1 MTKQNG
7 KQRRK
12 KRSRKQRLQMLG
24 ALVLVVG
31 ALVAAAL
38 LAVYFSSSEEDQGVT
53 VAVTPATLSPEAVE
67 GEVLF
72 NANCAECHGP
82 NAAGSDQGPP
92 LIHEIYNPGHH
103 SDESFYL
110 AVAVGSRAHHWPY
123 GDMPAQEQV
132 SRDEATL
139 IIKYIRELQEAN
151 GIVTRSY
158 GG

>member
-1 MTKQNG
+1 
-7 KQRRK
+7 
-12 KRSRKQRLQMLG
+12 MLG
-24 ALVLVVG
+24 ALVLVAG

-38 LAVYFSSSEEDQGVT
+38 LTIYLTAPEEDQGVT
-53 VAVTPATLSPEAVE
+53 VAVTPAALSPEAAE

-72 NANCAECHGP
+72 NNNCAECHGP
-82 NAAGSDQGPP
+82 NAAGTKQGPP
-92 LIHEIYNPGHH
+92 LIHDIYNPGHH

-132 SRDEATL
+132 SREEATL

-151 GIVTRSY
+151 GIVYERY
-158 GG
+158 EG